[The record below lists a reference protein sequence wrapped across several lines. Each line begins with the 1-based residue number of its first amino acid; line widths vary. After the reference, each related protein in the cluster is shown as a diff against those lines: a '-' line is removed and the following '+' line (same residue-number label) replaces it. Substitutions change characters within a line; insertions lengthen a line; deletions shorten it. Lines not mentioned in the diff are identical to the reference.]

1 MRLDGLDEMRLDGVY
16 KMKSK
21 RVDKMRLD
29 ISDKKNKIRV
39 DKMRSD
45 EVGEDQMR

>member
-1 MRLDGLDEMRLDGVY
+1 MRLDGVY

-45 EVGEDQMR
+45 EVREDQMR